1 MIPVWEELIMIQNMI
16 KCKYQL
22 ETPNIRM
29 VQQQKLVIKILFNN
43 KVNIQKTI
51 NNFKILTIKAQLE
64 KKVNFWFK
72 EQLVKEAAAKLN

>member
-1 MIPVWEELIMIQNMI
+1 
-16 KCKYQL
+16 
-22 ETPNIRM
+22 M